1 MCKGDLSTRFHL
13 RCHGVV
19 AESTFAH
26 LGQALMSFSPSMH
39 ASKSM
44 TPCVTDPTPH
54 LSCIPISR
62 SLLGTPAGMP
72 SSVQLW
78 EFVLR
83 VLKNPLYNNILSWEN
98 QHEGIFHIHDPQAL
112 AELWG
117 KHRNHEGMNYD
128 KMSRA
133 MRYYY
138 RRGILEPVRERLT
151 YKFALRLRPMF
162 FD

>member
-1 MCKGDLSTRFHL
+1 
-13 RCHGVV
+13 
-19 AESTFAH
+19 
-26 LGQALMSFSPSMH
+26 
-39 ASKSM
+39 
-44 TPCVTDPTPH
+44 
-54 LSCIPISR
+54 
-62 SLLGTPAGMP
+62 MP

-98 QHEGIFHIHDPQAL
+98 QHDGIFHIHDPQAL

>member
-1 MCKGDLSTRFHL
+1 MPVQWVGLLWLRTHLHIWARQGYLLHLPCMHHRTCHLESLSSHHRPGTVHQ
-13 RCHGVV
+13 
-19 AESTFAH
+19 S
-26 LGQALMSFSPSMH
+26 SP
-39 ASKSM
+39 
-44 TPCVTDPTPH
+44 
-54 LSCIPISR
+54 
-62 SLLGTPAGMP
+62 LLAPAAMP

-98 QHEGIFHIHDPQAL
+98 QHDGIFHIHDPQAL